1 MDNRS
6 LHWKSVTAIVMAV
19 VLISACGRGMGPAPA
34 DQSQALRVVA
44 TTTFVG
50 DVVSRIGGEHIS
62 LTVLLPYGANP
73 HSFQPSP
80 QDLAAVS
87 QADVVFANGA
97 GLEVFLEDLIG
108 NAGGEAEMIHVSEGI
123 GLRSF
128 NPSAEDHDHGEA
140 EDHDHEEAED
150 HEGTDGHD
158 HQEGESH
165 AHEEGEGHAHHHGG
179 VDPHVW
185 FDPTNVMVWV
195 DNIQETLSRLDPAN
209 EDRYQDNA
217 QTYRA
222 QLDELDSWIRDQVSQ
237 ITEGN
242 RYMVTDHTVFG
253 YFAEEYGFHQVGAVI
268 PAATTE
274 AEPSGKHLAELS
286 DTIREY
292 DVKAIFV
299 GIDFDPNL
307 SQRIAEDTGVKLV
320 QLYFGSL
327 TKDDGPAGTYIEFM
341 RYNVEAIVEALR

>member
-1 MDNRS
+1 M
-6 LHWKSVTAIVMAV
+6 
-19 VLISACGRGMGPAPA
+19 
-34 DQSQALRVVA
+34 
-44 TTTFVG
+44 
-50 DVVSRIGGEHIS
+50 
-62 LTVLLPYGANP
+62 
-73 HSFQPSP
+73 
-80 QDLAAVS
+80 
-87 QADVVFANGA
+87 
-97 GLEVFLEDLIG
+97 
-108 NAGGEAEMIHVSEGI
+108 
-123 GLRSF
+123 
-128 NPSAEDHDHGEA
+128 
-140 EDHDHEEAED
+140 
-150 HEGTDGHD
+150 DGHD

-165 AHEEGEGHAHHHGG
+165 EDEGSESHGHEEEEGHGHEEGEGHAHHHEG

-195 DNIQETLSRLDPAN
+195 DNIQETLTRLDPAN
-209 EDRYQDNA
+209 EDRYQENA
-217 QTYRA
+217 QTYRD

-237 ITEGN
+237 IPEEN

-253 YFAEEYGFHQVGAVI
+253 YFAEEYGFNQVGAVI

-286 DTIREY
+286 DTIHEY

-327 TKDDGPAGTYIEFM
+327 TKADGPAGTYIEFM